1 MKYFLSFVLL
11 LFITGVFA
19 QNVMSPE
26 LLWTLG
32 RVNGSFVYNNG
43 NSICY
48 NVTTYDL
55 QSGKRSNFISSM
67 GIDGKSVKSITQGVP
82 ADNATLL
89 ADGQV
94 LYTVEGKLKSTGT
107 NVPGGLES
115 AEGPIFSSKSGNS
128 LWSQSVK
135 IDKTAA
141 DLYPEYKSSTA
152 RIYDDLIYRH
162 WTEWED
168 GEYNHIFVGIKQA
181 DGSYKATDIM
191 AKEPFDAPTKPYG
204 GSDEYTFNA
213 AGTTV
218 AYVSI
223 KKSGKEYAQSTN
235 SDIYFYDIASGK
247 TTNFTLGMMGY
258 DKSPSFAPNGT
269 HFAWTS
275 MPRDGYEADK
285 NSLWVA
291 DLRSG
296 KKVNITQNWDG
307 TVEQLVWT
315 DKSDKIYFVAP
326 MNGLTS
332 LFEAKISYAK
342 DGTPSAII
350 RQITNDEHDYSA
362 IVGVAADGNII
373 AQRTDFNHAVEIYSV
388 NPTNGNAVQLTH
400 VNDGIYSTIGL
411 SKVERRIT
419 KATDGKDLLSWVV
432 YPPNFDPAK
441 KYPTLL
447 YCQGGPQSA
456 LTQFYSFR
464 WNLQLMAA
472 NGYIVVAPNRRG
484 MPGFGQDWNE
494 AISGDWGG
502 QPIRDYLSVIDDMA
516 KEPYVDNSR
525 LGAVG
530 ASYGGYSVYMLAGK
544 HEKRFKTFIA
554 HCGLFDMQSWYGAT
568 EELWFANFDLKGSYW
583 QKPQPKAYTDFNPM
597 NFVDKWDTPILIFEG
612 EKDFRVPYTQGLEA
626 YQAAQLKG
634 LKSRLVIYPDE
645 GHWVSKPH
653 NSLVWH
659 HEFFRWLKETL

>member
-67 GIDGKSVKSITQGVP
+67 GIDGKGVKSITLGVP

-94 LYTVEGKLKSTGT
+94 LYTADGKLKSTGT
-107 NVPGGLES
+107 AVPGGLEN

-128 LWSQSVK
+128 VWSQSVK

-350 RQITNDEHDYSA
+350 RQITNDEHD
-362 IVGVAADGNII
+362 
-373 AQRTDFNHAVEIYSV
+373 
-388 NPTNGNAVQLTH
+388 
-400 VNDGIYSTIGL
+400 
-411 SKVERRIT
+411 
-419 KATDGKDLLSWVV
+419 
-432 YPPNFDPAK
+432 
-441 KYPTLL
+441 
-447 YCQGGPQSA
+447 
-456 LTQFYSFR
+456 
-464 WNLQLMAA
+464 
-472 NGYIVVAPNRRG
+472 
-484 MPGFGQDWNE
+484 
-494 AISGDWGG
+494 
-502 QPIRDYLSVIDDMA
+502 
-516 KEPYVDNSR
+516 
-525 LGAVG
+525 
-530 ASYGGYSVYMLAGK
+530 
-544 HEKRFKTFIA
+544 
-554 HCGLFDMQSWYGAT
+554 
-568 EELWFANFDLKGSYW
+568 
-583 QKPQPKAYTDFNPM
+583 
-597 NFVDKWDTPILIFEG
+597 
-612 EKDFRVPYTQGLEA
+612 
-626 YQAAQLKG
+626 
-634 LKSRLVIYPDE
+634 
-645 GHWVSKPH
+645 
-653 NSLVWH
+653 
-659 HEFFRWLKETL
+659 